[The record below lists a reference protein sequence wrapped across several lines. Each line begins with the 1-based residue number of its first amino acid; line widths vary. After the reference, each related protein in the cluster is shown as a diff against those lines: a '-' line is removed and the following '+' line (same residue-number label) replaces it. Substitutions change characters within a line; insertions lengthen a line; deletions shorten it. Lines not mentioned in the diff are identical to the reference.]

1 MTSGGVGVTGTPQGQ
16 VGGQIRASGL
26 AAESLQQANTMT
38 CRTSA
43 AKTGREM
50 IWKPVLF
57 LKLLFFN
64 RENLS
69 GPFLIHNK
77 EQVGKKERANED
89 SESC

>member
-1 MTSGGVGVTGTPQGQ
+1 MSESEQQGWQ
-16 VGGQIRASGL
+16 LIVCSKQ
-26 AAESLQQANTMT
+26 TMT
-38 CRTSA
+38 CKTS

-50 IWKPVLF
+50 IWKHVLF

-77 EQVGKKERANED
+77 EQVEKKERANEG
-89 SESC
+89 SEAC

>member
-26 AAESLQQANTMT
+26 AAESLQQANTMI
-38 CRTSA
+38 CKTSA